1 MSPIIC
7 APSDGPDKRDGKND
21 IFSESSD
28 TCERDS
34 SVTPASSVEAVE
46 SLAAIPGQAPVPP
59 ITHEEE
65 ECYFLYSDS
74 YPIHKSAYRIFRKLR
89 KMLTIFVYCG
99 LVVELCLK
107 RRGEYDLQIVSPAA
121 FRSRVEAIGTLLKH
135 GVDNKGRKIIRP
147 SRCSKDAAEALLATL
162 EAQRYLSAISSLV
175 TSPVLIAAGNR
186 KAKLLGRG
194 YHPEFGGLLVTK
206 GEDPVNVP
214 FEEAKEKLLWLLR
227 QFHFAT
233 PSDYARAIAALLTP
247 SLVFGQLVG
256 ENLVPMFLVAAD
268 KSGTGKGY
276 LTKLITAVHG
286 ERPKPVAQR
295 DGGVGGFDE
304 DFNARL
310 FEGHPF
316 LVLDNLRGRLNSTHI
331 ECFLTADSS
340 FLARTPHR
348 AAVDVD
354 PARFIVLATSNGFET
369 TPDLWNRTVT
379 INLRKRPADY
389 RFEFQPEGDLIAH
402 VHARQSYYLGCVHAI
417 LREWIAQGSLQT
429 YEHRH
434 FFREWARTL
443 DWIIV
448 HLFKDCGL
456 GRLLDND
463 VASYSSGSSL
473 SEFLGFTKTEEPK
486 G

>member
-1 MSPIIC
+1 MSLTIL
-7 APSDGPDKRDGKND
+7 APSNGPDNRHSNSE
-21 IFSESSD
+21 IFSEPSD
-28 TCERDS
+28 TCEKDS
-34 SVTPASSVEAVE
+34 SDNRVSPGETEPSS
-46 SLAAIPGQAPVPP
+46 AAIQGQASAPP

-65 ECYFLYSDS
+65 EFYFLHSDS
-74 YPIHKSAYRIFRKLR
+74 YPIHKSAYRIFRKLA
-89 KMLTIFVYCG
+89 KMLRIFVYCG

-107 RRGEYDLQIVSPAA
+107 RRDEYDLRVVSPAA
-121 FRSRVEAIGTLLKH
+121 FRSRVESIGPLLKH
-135 GVDNKGRKIIRP
+135 GTDNKGRKIIRP

-162 EAQRYLSAISSLV
+162 EAERYLPAISSLV
-175 TSPVLIAAGNR
+175 TSPVLIAIGNR
-186 KAKLLGRG
+186 KAALLGRG
-194 YHPEFGGLLVTK
+194 YHTAFGGLLVTR

-227 QFHFAT
+227 QFHFDT
-233 PSDYARAIAALLTP
+233 PSDHARAIAALLTP
-247 SLVFGQLVG
+247 SLVFGKLVG
-256 ENLVPMFLVAAD
+256 DDRVPMFLVAAD

-276 LTKLITAVHG
+276 LTKLITAVYG
-286 ERPKPVAQR
+286 ERPKPIAQR

-348 AAVDVD
+348 TAVDVD

-389 RFEFQPEGDLIAH
+389 RFEFQSEGDLIAH
-402 VHARQSYYLGCVHAI
+402 VRAQQPYYLGCVHAV
-417 LREWIAQGSLQT
+417 LRAWIAQGSLQT
-429 YEHRH
+429 HEHRH
-434 FFREWARTL
+434 FFRQWARTL

-463 VASYSSGSSL
+463 VASYASASNL
-473 SEFLGFTKTEEPK
+473 SEFLGFSKNKEQK
-486 G
+486 N